1 MADQSWTRFTGTG
14 TAPNIGAWQSL
25 PVVDPAAARRPSKY
39 VASPDLAA
47 AVNVALTLG
56 MPLLLTGEPGSGKSQ
71 LAYRLAWELGFPN
84 PDFRALE
91 AALQGER
98 YSEPEFGPMKFV
110 VKSTTEARDLFYT
123 FDTVGRFH
131 AAQVDAA
138 RRAAHAAD
146 PNSRA
151 SHPPQ
156 TELEANSGA
165 SVEAVNFIDYQA
177 LGLAI
182 LRAKGLQK
190 LQRLTTSREQ
200 AFLAARHGNKISNQ
214 PVRSVVLIDEIDKAP
229 RDVPNDILAEI
240 EDMSFV
246 IPELGRIE
254 IGLDRDDQRYRPVII
269 ITSNSERDL
278 PPAFLR
284 RCVYY
289 HVPFPPFEEN
299 PKDLSATS
307 VIQIVRS
314 RLGDRYTDDA
324 LREPLALFRH
334 LREKERDLAGKAP
347 SIAELLS
354 WLEQL
359 HYDHFADDARTPARR
374 LSAIAPELLVRSVQ
388 QVLLKSKDDQ
398 QQAAQLIAG
407 WDRSRA

>member
-14 TAPNIGAWQSL
+14 TAPNIGAWQNL
-25 PVVDPAAARRPSKY
+25 PVVDPEAPRRPAKY
-39 VASPDLAA
+39 VASADLAA

-84 PDFRALE
+84 PNYQKEE
-91 AALQGER
+91 AERQGKS
-98 YSEPEFGPMKFV
+98 YAEPEFGPMKFV

-138 RRAAHAAD
+138 RFAAKSKRD
-146 PNSRA
+146 TGT
-151 SHPPQ
+151 PPPI
-156 TELEANSGA
+156 EPDRNVGA
-165 SVEAVNFIDYQA
+165 PVEAVNFIDYQA

-182 LRAKGLQK
+182 LRAKGMGN
-190 LQRLTTSREQ
+190 LQRLTVSRKQ
-200 AFLAARHGNKISNQ
+200 AFLAARHGEKIAPE

-246 IPELGRIE
+246 IPELGRVE
-254 IGLDRDDQRYRPVII
+254 IGLDHDDQRFRPVII

-289 HVPFPPFEEN
+289 HVPFPPFEEDKTD
-299 PKDLSATS
+299 PQGTS
-307 VIQIVRS
+307 VLQIARS

-334 LREKERDLAGKAP
+334 LRNKERELAGKPP

-359 HYDHFADDARTPARR
+359 HHDHFAAGARAPAGR
-374 LSAIAPELLVRSVQ
+374 LSEIPEALLVRSVQ

-398 QQAAQLIAG
+398 LQAKQLMRD
-407 WDRSRA
+407 WDNNRA